1 MIALALVFLATLAL
15 GVPIAFAMGIA
26 SAAVIWKEDLADLLV
41 VPQQVFAGLDSF
53 PLLAIPFF
61 ILSAELM
68 TGGRLTDTL
77 LRFAAACVG
86 RARGGVGHNNIGH
99 LTLFSGLSRNA
110 LAHAPGPGG
119 TRKAHA

>member
-68 TGGRLTDTL
+68 TGGRLTHTP
-77 LRFAAACVG
+77 LRLALARVR
-86 RARGGVGHNNIGH
+86 RARGGVGPPHIVPLH
-99 LTLFSGLSRNA
+99 PFSG
-110 LAHAPGPGG
+110 
-119 TRKAHA
+119 